1 MADIDKLLGQLLSSS
16 TAKGLAGGLA
26 GGMASKMV
34 SKKAARKLGKNA
46 LKLGGVAAVGALA
59 YTAYKR
65 YNNNPQGQTQAQ
77 ATTPNVAQPTQ
88 TPAELL
94 PAPQNSAFL
103 PDLNNQVASNQHSLT
118 LVRAMI
124 AAARADGQMDMQESQ
139 IIFDKIES
147 LGLDDESRNLLLDEM
162 NHPVNMDTII
172 QSATTPEVA
181 AEIYTASLLAVD
193 VDTAAEKGY
202 LNMLAARLK
211 LPAALT
217 AEIEQQVDA
226 QRVTVS

>member
-1 MADIDKLLGQLLSSS
+1 MADIDKLLKQLLSSS
-16 TAKGLAGGLA
+16 TAKGLAGGVA
-26 GGMASKMV
+26 GGVATKML
-34 SKKAARKLGKNA
+34 SKKATKKLGKNA
-46 LKLGGVAAVGALA
+46 LKLGGIAAVGALA

-65 YNNNPQGQTQAQ
+65 HNNNQGQGQTQTSTSDPVQLNQ
-77 ATTPNVAQPTQ
+77 A
-88 TPAELL
+88 PAELL

-103 PDLNNQVASNQHSLT
+103 PAINNPTARDTHSLT

-139 IIFDKIES
+139 AIFEKIES
-147 LGLDDESRNLLLDEM
+147 LELDDENRSLLIDEM

-172 QSATTPEVA
+172 QSATSPELA

-211 LPAALT
+211 LPPSLAN
-217 AEIEQQVDA
+217 EIQHQVEAQQVA
-226 QRVTVS
+226 VG

>member
-1 MADIDKLLGQLLSSS
+1 MADIDKLLGQLLKSS
-16 TAKGLAGGLA
+16 TAKGLAAGLA
-26 GGMASKMV
+26 GGMATKMI
-34 SKKAARKLGKNA
+34 SKKTTRKLGKNA

-65 YNNNPQGQTQAQ
+65 YNNNQAQ
-77 ATTPNVAQPTQ
+77 AGSGTYSATTAAP
-88 TPAELL
+88 ELL
-94 PAPQNSAFL
+94 PAPQNSPFM
-103 PDLNNQVASNQHSLT
+103 PDINDQALSNQHSLT

-139 IIFDKIES
+139 AIFEKIES
-147 LGLDDESRNLLLDEM
+147 LGLDEEDRNLLLEEM

-172 QSATTPEVA
+172 QSATSPELA

-211 LPAALT
+211 LPASLV
-217 AEIEQQVDA
+217 AEIEQQVEA
-226 QRVTVS
+226 QRVTAG

>member
-26 GGMASKMV
+26 GGMATKMI
-34 SKKAARKLGKNA
+34 SKKSARKLGKNA
-46 LKLGGVAAVGALA
+46 LKLGGIAAVGAVA

-65 YNNNPQGQTQAQ
+65 YNNNTTNQSPAPGSQA
-77 ATTPNVAQPTQ
+77 
-88 TPAELL
+88 PAELL

-103 PDLNNQVASNQHSLT
+103 PEINNKAASNQHSLT
-118 LVRAMI
+118 LIRAMI

-139 IIFDKIES
+139 AIFDKIES
-147 LGLDDESRNLLLDEM
+147 LGLDDENRALLIEEM

-172 QSATTPEVA
+172 QSATTPELA

-211 LPAALT
+211 LPASLVS
-217 AEIEQQVDA
+217 EIEQQVEA
-226 QRVTVS
+226 QRVMVR

>member
-26 GGMASKMV
+26 GGMASKMI
-34 SKKAARKLGKNA
+34 SKKATRKLGKNA
-46 LKLGGVAAVGALA
+46 LKLGGIAAVGALA

-65 YNNNPQGQTQAQ
+65 YNNNSDGQAQ
-77 ATTPNVAQPTQ
+77 NSSPNNSVQVTPV
-88 TPAELL
+88 PAELL
-94 PAPQNSAFL
+94 PAPQDSAFL
-103 PDLNNQVASNQHSLT
+103 ADTNNEAASNHHSLT
-118 LVRAMI
+118 LIRAMI

-139 IIFDKIES
+139 VIFEKIES
-147 LGLDDESRNLLLDEM
+147 LGLDDESRNLLIDEM
-162 NHPVNMDTII
+162 NHPVNMDALI
-172 QSATTPEVA
+172 QSATTPELA

-211 LPAALT
+211 LPTPLT
-217 AEIEQQVDA
+217 TEITRQVEA
-226 QRVTVS
+226 QRVTIG

>member
-1 MADIDKLLGQLLSSS
+1 MADIDKILGKLLSSS

-26 GGMASKMV
+26 GGMAAKMV
-34 SKKAARKLGKNA
+34 SKKSARKLGKNA
-46 LKLGGVAAVGALA
+46 VKLGGIAAVGALA

-65 YNNNPQGQTQAQ
+65 YNNNNQAQTPAAAAPNLDQFTQA
-77 ATTPNVAQPTQ
+77 
-88 TPAELL
+88 PAELL
-94 PAPQNSAFL
+94 PAPQDSAFL
-103 PDLNNQVASNQHSLT
+103 PASGDDVASNQHSLT

-139 IIFDKIES
+139 VIFEKIEA
-147 LGLDDESRNLLLDEM
+147 LGLDEENRALLLDEM

-172 QSATTPEVA
+172 QSATTPELA
-181 AEIYTASLLAVD
+181 AEVYAASLLAVD

-202 LNMLAARLK
+202 LTMLAARLK
-211 LPAALT
+211 IPTPLV
-217 AEIEQQVDA
+217 AEIEQQVEA

>member
-1 MADIDKLLGQLLSSS
+1 MADMDKLLGQLLSSS

-26 GGMASKMV
+26 GGMATKMI
-34 SKKAARKLGKNA
+34 SKKSARKLGKNA

-65 YNNNPQGQTQAQ
+65 YNNAQNQPPAPNNPALAAQ
-77 ATTPNVAQPTQ
+77 A
-88 TPAELL
+88 PAELL
-94 PAPQNSAFL
+94 PAPQHSAFL
-103 PDLNNQVASNQHSLT
+103 PETGNPAASNQHGLT

-139 IIFDKIES
+139 VIFEKIES
-147 LGLDDESRNLLLDEM
+147 LGLDEENRALLIDEM
-162 NHPVNMDTII
+162 NHPVNMDSII
-172 QSATTPEVA
+172 QSATSPELA

-211 LPAALT
+211 LPASLV
-217 AEIEQQVDA
+217 AEIEQQVEA
-226 QRVTVS
+226 QRVMVGW

>member
-26 GGMASKMV
+26 GGMASKMI
-34 SKKAARKLGKNA
+34 SKKATKKLGKNA
-46 LKLGGVAAVGALA
+46 LKLGGIAAVGALA

-65 YNNNPQGQTQAQ
+65 YNNNPQGQAQ
-77 ATTPNVAQPTQ
+77 NAAPNDAVRVAPA
-88 TPAELL
+88 PAELL
-94 PAPQNSAFL
+94 PAPQDSAFL
-103 PDLNNQVASNQHSLT
+103 ADTGNEAASNQHSLT

-139 IIFDKIES
+139 VIFDKIEA

-162 NHPVNMDTII
+162 NNPVNMDTLI
-172 QSATTPEVA
+172 QSATTPELA

-211 LPAALT
+211 LPTPLAT
-217 AEIEQQVDA
+217 EIAQQVEA
-226 QRVTVS
+226 QRVTAS